1 MNPYQAPKSEPR
13 LVEPDEPPEAQL
25 AYHHP
30 VWQRMLAVLVPALG
44 GVMLFAAI
52 DSYRQSL
59 PIVAL
64 GEFGLSGVML
74 FMAWRWTR

>member
-1 MNPYQAPKSEPR
+1 MNPYEPPKTEPSHT
-13 LVEPDEPPEAQL
+13 EPDPPEAQL

-30 VWQRMLAVLVPALG
+30 IWQRMLAVLVPALG
-44 GVMLFAAI
+44 GVTLFAAI

-59 PIVAL
+59 PFVAL
-64 GEFGLSGVML
+64 GEFGLSAVML